1 MSNSNYTVSALKY
14 RPNSWETIIGQ
25 ENIATTLKQAIDS
38 NQLAQAYLFCG
49 PRGVGKT
56 STARLFAKSINLKH
70 DPNLTDFTY
79 NIYELDAASN
89 NQVDDI
95 RNLNDQVRI
104 PPQRGN
110 YKVYVIDEVH
120 MLSQSAFNAFLK
132 TLEEPPPHA
141 IFILATTEKHKII
154 PTILSRC
161 QVYDFHRIS
170 IPDMVAHLENIA
182 SKEGVKTEPEALHVI
197 AEKADG
203 ALRDALSCFDLM
215 VNFTNSNITY
225 KEVVKNLNI
234 LDHDYY
240 FKFADFIQKNLIHES
255 LLLFSE
261 IISKGFDGRLFING
275 LASHF
280 RNLMIAKDE
289 RTLKILEYT
298 KDTIEK
304 FKTQAELFDNEYLTD
319 LLSLTNEA
327 DSFYKTSQNQRLL
340 VEILIMKLCSLRAE
354 KKKLNFLEAP
364 IIAPDFKDINL
375 VPSTKHVENQPLKEV
390 IEPKEMH
397 SPANTYEPE
406 KSEIIRPK
414 TSLSIKKR
422 SVAASITGIRQQ
434 INQESIAKNED
445 GGVEVLESS
454 KFSQKL
460 LEEKWNEFAEIKN
473 KEGKIGLYTTLT
485 KQTPELLDNFL
496 IKFIL
501 DSEVQKMEFQTQNQL
516 LLDFLRAE
524 LKNGHI
530 QLALELTKS
539 DNPKLTQLTSK
550 ERFFQMAEKNPDLHI
565 FKEKF
570 NLDLEF

>member
-1 MSNSNYTVSALKY
+1 MSNSKYTVSALKY
-14 RPNSWETIIGQ
+14 RPNSWDTIIGQ
-25 ENIATTLKQAIDS
+25 ENIAITLKQAIDS

-70 DPNLTDFTY
+70 DPKLKDFTY

-110 YKVYVIDEVH
+110 FKVYIIDEVH

-170 IPDMVAHLENIA
+170 IPDIVAHLENIA
-182 SKEGVKTEPEALHVI
+182 KKEGVKSEPEALHVI

-215 VNFTNSNITY
+215 VNFTSSNITY

-240 FKFADFIQKNLIHES
+240 FKFADFIYKNLIHES

-261 IISKGFDGRLFING
+261 IIAKGFDGRLFING

-304 FKTQAELFDNEYLTD
+304 FKTQAEIFDNEYLTD

-340 VEILIMKLCSLRAE
+340 VEILIMKLCSCGAE

-364 IIAPDFKDINL
+364 IIAPDFKNSNL
-375 VPSTKHVENQPLKEV
+375 SIPLKNVE
-390 IEPKEMH
+390 IQPSNEISNPKEKQI
-397 SPANTYEPE
+397 PPKTYEPE

-422 SVAASITGIRQQ
+422 SSVASITGIREK
-434 INQESIAKNED
+434 INQESISKDED
-445 GGVEVLESS
+445 IGEEVLASS

-460 LEEKWNEFAEIKN
+460 LEKKWNEFAEIKN
-473 KEGKIGLYTTLT
+473 KEGKIGLFTTLT
-485 KQTPELLDNFL
+485 KQTPKLLDDFL

-530 QLALELTKS
+530 QLVLELTKF

>member
-14 RPNSWETIIGQ
+14 RPNSWDTIIGQ
-25 ENIATTLKQAIDS
+25 ENIAITLKQAIVS

-70 DPNLTDFTY
+70 DPKLTDFTY
-79 NIYELDAASN
+79 NIFELDAASN

-95 RNLNDQVRI
+95 RNLNDQIRI

-170 IPDMVAHLENIA
+170 ISDMVAHLENIA
-182 SKEGVKTEPEALHVI
+182 NKEGVNSEPEALHVI

-215 VNFTNSNITY
+215 VNFTNRNITY

-240 FKFADFIQKNLIHES
+240 FKFADFIHKNLIHES
-255 LLLFSE
+255 LLLFNE
-261 IISKGFDGRLFING
+261 IISKGFDGRLFVNG

-298 KDTIEK
+298 KNTIEK

-340 VEILIMKLCSLRAE
+340 VEILIMKLCSCGAE
-354 KKKLNFLEAP
+354 KKKLNFLDAT
-364 IIAPDFKDINL
+364 IIAPNFKDSKLIY
-375 VPSTKHVENQPLKEV
+375 SSKDVENQPLKE
-390 IEPKEMH
+390 IEPIEKQ
-397 SPANTYEPE
+397 PQPKTYGPE
-406 KSEIIRPK
+406 KSQIIRPK

-434 INQESIAKNED
+434 INQELTAKNED
-445 GGVEVLESS
+445 EGVEVLVSS
-454 KFSQKL
+454 KFSQKQ

-473 KEGKIGLYTTLT
+473 KEGKIGLFTTLS
-485 KQTPELLDNFL
+485 KQTPELLDDFL

-524 LKNGHI
+524 LKNSHI
-530 QLALELTKS
+530 QLVLELSKS

-570 NLDLEF
+570 NLDLEL